1 MRRVGGSVATPR
13 LLPAPAVVSAV
24 LWLTAPGVSAVP
36 PNPAPQPILGPLAP
50 GQVVRVGP
58 VAGTGTP
65 TGDFGVGATDLC
77 EFMAFPAELLQ
88 ICGDSFA
95 GQGVGFGGWFT
106 PVALRV
112 ALDSVNDPRGIRYT
126 GAVGVQTPLL
136 ADPPPAGASQLP
148 AGVVEIN
155 RQNYLMVTT
164 TKDLVPQSSRLV
176 KAEAG
181 RAGWS
186 TVAGSVRPADYQDGN
201 QSQISGYYDPIP
213 TADSPRGWVYLVA
226 NNFDRSAPVRLYR
239 VPPQWFTDRSRWQG
253 WSAGWAGPAEPLWP
267 DQVGE
272 CNLRQI
278 DGKAVLSY
286 FNATTGNMEVRVA
299 ADPTGLGTAPVT
311 TVVYAGTWPDPA
323 ELLPR
328 EQTSLAQPYGGY
340 ISPGSTLDEVRVLVS
355 QWNTAPR
362 HRAPYRVIQFAVN
375 PYR

>member
-36 PNPAPQPILGPLAP
+36 PNPAPEPILGPLAP

-239 VPPQWFTDRSRWQG
+239 VPPQ
-253 WSAGWAGPAEPLWP
+253 
-267 DQVGE
+267 
-272 CNLRQI
+272 
-278 DGKAVLSY
+278 
-286 FNATTGNMEVRVA
+286 
-299 ADPTGLGTAPVT
+299 
-311 TVVYAGTWPDPA
+311 
-323 ELLPR
+323 
-328 EQTSLAQPYGGY
+328 
-340 ISPGSTLDEVRVLVS
+340 
-355 QWNTAPR
+355 
-362 HRAPYRVIQFAVN
+362 
-375 PYR
+375 